1 VSDNIPKRVS
11 KRDEPGLL
19 AQDVDRDN
27 QLAENRSEAQPTE
40 SGVPEDAIAEDD
52 VEPSDSRQNVTGAA
66 SDDDKAAVVEM
77 RQRTRRSFI
86 VGGAAALAATGGWR
100 WLRTRRE
107 ADGLAWPLRLSH
119 EFNEQLS
126 RDYFSRSRLVPTFPG
141 DMASEPRINGSYGLD
156 EESFD
161 PANWRLAIVGLASP
175 PESVAEKPSA
185 SSEEPNT
192 KSSTSNSSLSGRSKT
207 KAGTD
212 SKSDVQSAGDS
223 SDQSDETDEE
233 TDSDADGSDTTTNTE
248 PDLALTLADIKQL
261 PRVEMVTQ
269 LKCIEGWSVIVRWAG
284 ARMADLIAKYPPL
297 TKSGSDP
304 DMMHRP
310 DDLVGYV
317 SLETPDSEYYVGI
330 DMESSLHPQTLLC
343 YEMNGQ
349 PLSLK
354 HGAPLRLVIPV
365 KYGIKNIKRI
375 GKITYT
381 DKRPTDYWAERG
393 YDWYS
398 GH

>member
-1 VSDNIPKRVS
+1 MSDNNPERVS
-11 KRDEPGLL
+11 KREPGLL

-27 QLAENRSEAQPTE
+27 QLAGNRSEAQSTE
-40 SGVPEDAIAEDD
+40 SGLPEDAIAEVD
-52 VEPSDSRQNVTGAA
+52 VEPSDSRQNVTAAA

-86 VGGAAALAATGGWR
+86 VGGAAALAAAGGWR

-107 ADGLAWPLRLSH
+107 VDGLAWPLRLSH

-126 RDYFSRSRLVPTFPG
+126 RDYFSRNRLTPTFPVE
-141 DMASEPRINGSYGLD
+141 MASEPRVNGSYGLD

-185 SSEEPNT
+185 SPEVPNT
-192 KSSTSNSSLSGRSKT
+192 KSSTGNSSLSGRSKT

-233 TDSDADGSDTTTNTE
+233 TDSDANSDTTTNTE
-248 PDLALTLADIKQL
+248 ADMVLTLADIKQL
-261 PRVEMVTQ
+261 PRVEMVTE

-284 ARMADLIAKYPPL
+284 ARLADLIAKYPPL

-304 DMMHRP
+304 DVMRRP

-330 DMESSLHPQTLLC
+330 DMESALHPQTLLC
-343 YEMNGQ
+343 YGMNGQ

-381 DKRPTDYWAERG
+381 DKRPADYWAERG

>member
-1 VSDNIPKRVS
+1 MNKRH
-11 KRDEPGLL
+11 EPGLL
-19 AQDVDRDN
+19 TQDLDRDN
-27 QLAENRSEAQPTE
+27 RAPESGYEAQPIE
-40 SGVPEDAIAEDD
+40 WVGLSENAIAEAE
-52 VEPSDSRQNVTGAA
+52 VEPSDSEHKVAAAA
-66 SDDDKAAVVEM
+66 SDDDKAAVAEI
-77 RQRTRRSFI
+77 RQKTRRSFI
-86 VGGAAALAATGGWR
+86 VGGAAALAAVGGWR

-107 ADGLAWPLRLSH
+107 ADGLAWPLRLTH

-126 RDYFSRSRLVPTFPG
+126 RDYFSRNRLTTTFPVEI
-141 DMASEPRINGSYGLD
+141 ASEPRVNGTYGLD
-156 EESFD
+156 EEDFD
-161 PANWRLAIVGLASP
+161 PSHWRLAIVGLANP
-175 PESVAEKPSA
+175 PESG
-185 SSEEPNT
+185 SE
-192 KSSTSNSSLSGRSKT
+192 
-207 KAGTD
+207 
-212 SKSDVQSAGDS
+212 
-223 SDQSDETDEE
+223 
-233 TDSDADGSDTTTNTE
+233 TTNAEPE
-248 PDLALTLADIKQL
+248 PDLLLTLADIKQL

-284 ARMADLIAKYPPL
+284 ARLADLIAKYPPL
-297 TKSGSDP
+297 TRSDNDP
-304 DMMHRP
+304 DVIGRP

-317 SLETPDSEYYVGI
+317 SFETPDSEYYVGI
-330 DMESSLHPQTLLC
+330 DMESALHPQTLLC

-381 DKRPTDYWAERG
+381 NKPPADYWAERG

>member
-1 VSDNIPKRVS
+1 VSDNNRENVGT
-11 KRDEPGLL
+11 RAEPGLTAL
-19 AQDVDRDN
+19 DVDRDH
-27 QLAENRSEAQPTE
+27 QPAENRSKAQPTKRVSSLE
-40 SGVPEDAIAEDD
+40 NEAPI
-52 VEPSDSRQNVTGAA
+52 EPSDQQNVTAPA
-66 SDDDKAAVVEM
+66 SDDDKAAVTEM
-77 RQRTRRSFI
+77 RQKTRRSFI
-86 VGGAAALAATGGWR
+86 VGGAAALAAVGGWR

-107 ADGLAWPLRLSH
+107 ADGLGWPLRLSH

-126 RDYFSRSRLVPTFPG
+126 RDYFSRNRLTPTFPVE
-141 DMASEPRINGSYGLD
+141 MASEPRVNGSYGLD
-156 EESFD
+156 EEDFD
-161 PANWRLAIVGLASP
+161 RSEWKLAIVGLANP
-175 PESVAEKPSA
+175 PESGSDKSSSSSTDSRSKPS
-185 SSEEPNT
+185 T
-192 KSSTSNSSLSGRSKT
+192 KSVSSAGNSNKKTS
-207 KAGTD
+207 TD
-212 SKSDVQSAGDS
+212 SKSGVQSADDS
-223 SDQSDETDEE
+223 SDQSDESDEE
-233 TDSDADGSDTTTNTE
+233 MDSDADSADTNSNTE
-248 PDLALTLADIKQL
+248 TDLSLTLAEIKQL

-284 ARMADLIAKYPPL
+284 ARLADLIAKYPPS
-297 TKSGSDP
+297 TRSGNDP
-304 DMMHRP
+304 DVMRRP

-317 SLETPDSEYYVGI
+317 SLETPDSEYYVGL
-330 DMESSLHPQTLLC
+330 DMESALHPQTLLC

-381 DKRPTDYWAERG
+381 DKRPADYWAERG

>member
-1 VSDNIPKRVS
+1 MSDNNPEKVS
-11 KRDEPGLL
+11 KGEERGLQ
-19 AQDVDRDN
+19 AQDVDHDN
-27 QLAENRSEAQPTE
+27 QLAESHSRSTD
-40 SGVPEDAIAEDD
+40 SGVSEDAIGEGD
-52 VEPSDSRQNVTGAA
+52 VGPSGSRQNVTSAA
-66 SDDDKAAVVEM
+66 IDDDKAAAVEM

-86 VGGAAALAATGGWR
+86 VGGAAALAAAGGWR

-107 ADGLAWPLRLSH
+107 VDGLAWPLRLSH

-141 DMASEPRINGSYGLD
+141 EMASEPRVNGSYGLD
-156 EESFD
+156 EEGFD

-175 PESVAEKPSA
+175 SESVTEKASA
-185 SSEEPNT
+185 SPEVPNT

-207 KAGTD
+207 KAGND

-233 TDSDADGSDTTTNTE
+233 TDSGADGSDTATNNET
-248 PDLALTLADIKQL
+248 DLTLTLAEIKQL

-284 ARMADLIAKYPPL
+284 ARLADLIAKYPPL
-297 TKSGSDP
+297 TRSGSDP
-304 DMMHRP
+304 DVMRRP

-330 DMESSLHPQTLLC
+330 DMESALHPQTLLC

-381 DKRPTDYWAERG
+381 DKRPADYWAERG

>member
-1 VSDNIPKRVS
+1 VSDNNPERVS
-11 KRDEPGLL
+11 KREPGLL

-27 QLAENRSEAQPTE
+27 QLAGNRSEAQSTE
-40 SGVPEDAIAEDD
+40 SGLPEDAIAEVD
-52 VEPSDSRQNVTGAA
+52 VEPSDSRQNVTAAA

-86 VGGAAALAATGGWR
+86 VGGAAALAAAGGWR

-107 ADGLAWPLRLSH
+107 VDGLAWPLRLSH

-126 RDYFSRSRLVPTFPG
+126 RDYFSRNRLTPTFPVE
-141 DMASEPRINGSYGLD
+141 MASEPRVNGSYGLD

-185 SSEEPNT
+185 SPEVPNT
-192 KSSTSNSSLSGRSKT
+192 KSSTGNSSLSGRSKT

-233 TDSDADGSDTTTNTE
+233 TDSDANSDTTTNTE
-248 PDLALTLADIKQL
+248 ADMVLTLADIKQL
-261 PRVEMVTQ
+261 PRVEMVTE

-284 ARMADLIAKYPPL
+284 ARLADLIAKYPPL

-304 DMMHRP
+304 DVMRRP

-330 DMESSLHPQTLLC
+330 DMESALHPQTLLC
-343 YEMNGQ
+343 YGMNGQ

-381 DKRPTDYWAERG
+381 DKRPADYWAERG

>member
-1 VSDNIPKRVS
+1 MSDNNPENVAR
-11 KRDEPGLL
+11 RAEPGLA
-19 AQDVDRDN
+19 AQDFDRN
-27 QLAENRSEAQPTE
+27 NRPAANRSEAQPIKRVSSLE
-40 SGVPEDAIAEDD
+40 NEAPI
-52 VEPSDSRQNVTGAA
+52 EPSDSQQNVTAPA
-66 SDDDKAAVVEM
+66 SDDDKEAVTEM
-77 RQRTRRSFI
+77 RQKTRRSFI
-86 VGGAAALAATGGWR
+86 VGGAAALAAVGGWR

-126 RDYFSRSRLVPTFPG
+126 RDYFSRNRLTPTFPVE
-141 DMASEPRINGSYGLD
+141 MASEPRVNGSYGLD
-156 EESFD
+156 EEDFD
-161 PANWRLAIVGLASP
+161 RSEWKLAIVGLANP
-175 PESVAEKPSA
+175 PESGFD
-185 SSEEPNT
+185 
-192 KSSTSNSSLSGRSKT
+192 KSSSSS
-207 KAGTD
+207 TD
-212 SKSDVQSAGDS
+212 SKSKSSSKSVSSSSNSNKKTGRDSKSGIQSADDS

-233 TDSDADGSDTTTNTE
+233 KDSNADSADTNSNME
-248 PDLALTLADIKQL
+248 PDLSLTLTEIKQL

-284 ARMADLIAKYPPL
+284 ARLADLIAKYPPL
-297 TKSGSDP
+297 TRSGNDP
-304 DMMHRP
+304 DVMGRP
-310 DDLVGYV
+310 DDLLGYV

-330 DMESSLHPQTLLC
+330 DMESALHPQTLLC

-381 DKRPTDYWAERG
+381 DKRPADYWAERG

>member
-1 VSDNIPKRVS
+1 MSDSNPEKVS
-11 KRDEPGLL
+11 KGEERGLQ

-27 QLAENRSEAQPTE
+27 QLAESRSRSTD
-40 SGVPEDAIAEDD
+40 SGVSEDAIGEGD
-52 VEPSDSRQNVTGAA
+52 VEPSESQQNVTSAA
-66 SDDDKAAVVEM
+66 IDDDKTAAVEM

-86 VGGAAALAATGGWR
+86 VGGAAALAAAGGWR

-107 ADGLAWPLRLSH
+107 VDGLAWPLRLSH

-141 DMASEPRINGSYGLD
+141 EMASEPRVNGSYGLD
-156 EESFD
+156 EEDFD

-175 PESVAEKPSA
+175 PEALAEKPSA
-185 SSEEPNT
+185 SSAEPNT
-192 KSSTSNSSLSGRSKT
+192 KSTSNSAPSGRSKT
-207 KAGTD
+207 KAGNDT
-212 SKSDVQSAGDS
+212 KSDVQSDGDS

-233 TDSDADGSDTTTNTE
+233 TDSDAVGSDTATNTE
-248 PDLALTLADIKQL
+248 PDLALTLAEIKQL

-284 ARMADLIAKYPPL
+284 ARLADLIAKYPPL

-304 DMMHRP
+304 DVMRRP

-317 SLETPDSEYYVGI
+317 SLETLDSEYYVGI
-330 DMESSLHPQTLLC
+330 DMESALHPQTLLC

-381 DKRPTDYWAERG
+381 DKRPADYWAERG

>member
-1 VSDNIPKRVS
+1 VSDNNPEKMS
-11 KRDEPGLL
+11 KREERGLQ

-27 QLAENRSEAQPTE
+27 QLAESRSEAKSTD
-40 SGVPEDAIAEDD
+40 SGVSEDAIGEGD
-52 VEPSDSRQNVTGAA
+52 VEPSDSRQNVSSAA
-66 SDDDKAAVVEM
+66 IDDDKAAVVEM

-86 VGGAAALAATGGWR
+86 VGGAAALAAAGGWR

-107 ADGLAWPLRLSH
+107 VDGLAWPLRLSH

-141 DMASEPRINGSYGLD
+141 EMASEPRVNGSYGLD
-156 EESFD
+156 EEDFD
-161 PANWRLAIVGLASP
+161 PANWRLAIVGLAGP
-175 PESVAEKPSA
+175 PEALAEKPSA

-192 KSSTSNSSLSGRSKT
+192 KSTSNSAPSGRSKT
-207 KAGTD
+207 KAGND
-212 SKSDVQSAGDS
+212 SKSDVQSDGDS

-233 TDSDADGSDTTTNTE
+233 TDSDADGSDTATNNE
-248 PDLALTLADIKQL
+248 PDLTLTLAEIKQL

-284 ARMADLIAKYPPL
+284 ARLADLIAKYPPL

-304 DMMHRP
+304 DVMRRP

-330 DMESSLHPQTLLC
+330 DMESALHPQTLLC

-381 DKRPTDYWAERG
+381 DKRPADYWAERG

>member
-1 VSDNIPKRVS
+1 MSDNNPEKVS
-11 KRDEPGLL
+11 KGEERG
-19 AQDVDRDN
+19 QDVDRDN
-27 QLAENRSEAQPTE
+27 QLAESRSEARSTD
-40 SGVPEDAIAEDD
+40 SGVSEYAIGEGD
-52 VEPSDSRQNVTGAA
+52 VEPSESRQNVTSAA
-66 SDDDKAAVVEM
+66 IDDDKAAAVEM

-86 VGGAAALAATGGWR
+86 VGGAAALAAAGGWR

-107 ADGLAWPLRLSH
+107 VDGLAWPLRLSH

-141 DMASEPRINGSYGLD
+141 EMASEPRVNGSYGLD
-156 EESFD
+156 EEDFD

-175 PESVAEKPSA
+175 PEALAEKPSA

-192 KSSTSNSSLSGRSKT
+192 KSTSNSSPSGRSKT
-207 KAGTD
+207 KAGND
-212 SKSDVQSAGDS
+212 SKSDVQSDGDS

-233 TDSDADGSDTTTNTE
+233 TDSDADGSDTATNTE
-248 PDLALTLADIKQL
+248 PDLALTLAEIKQL

-284 ARMADLIAKYPPL
+284 ARLADLIAKYPPL

-304 DMMHRP
+304 DVMRRP
-310 DDLVGYV
+310 DDVVGYV

-330 DMESSLHPQTLLC
+330 DMESALHPQTLLC

-381 DKRPTDYWAERG
+381 DKRPADYWAERG